1 MVAPVAPVGHPYT
14 WRVKKYYSS
23 HPQSYEIHL
32 FTIFL
37 RSTFEKLFCLYHFLS
52 FATMHC
58 SERLTVPSSTKIK
71 CQGNRPVDR
80 WRLDTSFQQGMRR
93 SISVTP
99 ATSKAQHLSV
109 LIGIFSFHLVYNRPM
124 LLSSFNNRKIE
135 VSGTTKEQYDKKCY
149 IRRKRYDNKG
159 HINLANN

>member
-99 ATSKAQHLSV
+99 RQARHNTLVPLEFSV
-109 LIGIFSFHLVYNRPM
+109 YLVYNRPM

-135 VSGTTKEQYDKKCY
+135 VSGTTKEQYDKNVTY
-149 IRRKRYDNKG
+149 AAKG
-159 HINLANN
+159 TTMKDT